1 MLELGAGAEYLSWV
15 LELGA
20 GAEYPSWMLELG
32 AGAEYLSWVLERE
45 LTPLFL
51 QTSRVVEVSSQGVG

>member
-15 LELGA
+15 
-20 GAEYPSWMLELG
+20 LELG